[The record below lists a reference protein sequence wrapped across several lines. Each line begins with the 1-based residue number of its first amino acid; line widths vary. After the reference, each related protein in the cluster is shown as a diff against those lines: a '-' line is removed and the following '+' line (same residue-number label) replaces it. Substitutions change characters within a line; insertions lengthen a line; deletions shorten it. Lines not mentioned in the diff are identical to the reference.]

1 MLSIQPGLIINK
13 NYRID
18 RLLGS
23 GGMAD
28 VYVVTHTRMP
38 KQFALKIMRL
48 DGEDSGLFLER
59 FKREGDILASLKNDH
74 IVGVVDCDQLSDGR
88 PYLVM
93 ELLEGED
100 LSSYLHRNKVI
111 PLEIALSI
119 TGQIGRALL
128 DAHSAGV
135 VHRDLKPS
143 NLFKCRKGPI
153 THFVKILD
161 FGIAKQAPVG
171 DVTQVTMHTTVIGS
185 PGYMAPEQVMG
196 QLKHADA
203 RTDQFALATIL
214 YEMLAGRPAFYGQDD
229 SVYTIMERTVYREPA
244 ALTGYDAS
252 IVEAIRR
259 GMRKRPEERFPTLAE
274 FLSALGHLTEIQGTG
289 QIPVVPA
296 VSPISQV
303 DKFGELRRR
312 LQESLVIHP
321 FRIPV
326 RIPIP
331 VAGLVLLGG
340 LGITMGWCLSAPQPS
355 RLKVAASTQVARPT
369 GAIITPPGLSS
380 TAVVSPRPTE
390 IPRPSTSRPQQAV
403 VPKEDGPVKVVQ
415 SPGPS
420 SGVST
425 TKKATFETK
434 PASTGKRVY
443 SIVESKSLPI
453 SQLESLRKCLS
464 SYVLPSKS
472 ISGETIKIGRTGY
485 YHVVSGPSE
494 VMGQSEFGRCIMDFS
509 NGVSRELLLKSITI
523 YISKQ

>member
-48 DGEDSGLFLER
+48 DDEDSGLFLER
-59 FKREGDILASLKNDH
+59 FKREGQILASLKNDH

-93 ELLEGED
+93 ELMEGED

-111 PLEIALSI
+111 PLEVALSI

-153 THFVKILD
+153 THFVKVLD
-161 FGIAKQAPVG
+161 FGIAKQAPIG

-214 YEMLAGRPAFYGQDD
+214 YEMLAGRPAFYGKDD

-340 LGITMGWCLSAPQPS
+340 LGMTMGWCLSTPKPVPAVKQITAPIAAPQQPKPLELGVDG
-355 RLKVAASTQVARPT
+355 RAKTPQQPPNP
-369 GAIITPPGLSS
+369 TPPTVTRDADAPKKVEPIADAAPKDGTGKGGLS
-380 TAVVSPRPTE
+380 
-390 IPRPSTSRPQQAV
+390 
-403 VPKEDGPVKVVQ
+403 Q
-415 SPGPS
+415 SKSPS
-420 SGVST
+420 SG
-425 TKKATFETK
+425 
-434 PASTGKRVY
+434 KRTY
-443 SIVESKSLPI
+443 SIAESKSLKAPQGDGI
-453 SQLESLRKCLS
+453 RKCLNA
-464 SYVLPSKS
+464 YVMPMKS
-472 ISGETIKIGRTGY
+472 ISGSTIKLSRSGH
-485 YHVVSGPSE
+485 YHVIEAPSE
-494 VMGQSEFGRCIMDFS
+494 VMNSPFFQSCIADFS
-509 NGVSRELLLKSITI
+509 SAIPTKELLETVTI
-523 YISKQ
+523 HLWRQ

>member
-48 DGEDSGLFLER
+48 DDEDSGLFLER

-74 IVGVVDCDQLSDGR
+74 IVDVVDCDQLSDGR

-111 PLEIALSI
+111 PLEVALSI

-153 THFVKILD
+153 THFVKVLD

-214 YEMLAGRPAFYGQDD
+214 YEMLAGRPAFYGNDD

-244 ALTGYDAS
+244 ALTGYDAN
-252 IVEAIRR
+252 IVEAIHR

-296 VSPISQV
+296 VNPVSQV

-340 LGITMGWCLSAPQPS
+340 LGMTMGWCLSAPQPGP
-355 RLKVAASTQVARPT
+355 LKVAARPQVAQ
-369 GAIITPPGLSS
+369 AAAVSITPPGPSS
-380 TAVVSPRPTE
+380 TAVVSPALTD
-390 IPRPSTSRPQQAV
+390 IQRPSSAQSQHAV
-403 VPKEDGPVKVVQ
+403 VPKTDGPVKVVQ
-415 SPGPS
+415 PPGTAS
-420 SGVST
+420 NGAT
-425 TKKATFETK
+425 MKKALSENK

-443 SIVESKSLPI
+443 SIVEWRSLPP
-453 SQLESLRKCLS
+453 SQLESIRKCLYA
-464 SYVLPSKS
+464 YVSPLKS
-472 ISGETIKIGRTGY
+472 ISSETIKLGRTGH
-485 YHVVSGPSE
+485 YHVSSGPSE
-494 VMGQSEFGRCIMDFS
+494 VMGGSEFSRCIMDFS
-509 NGVSRELLLKSITI
+509 NGVSNELLLKSITI
-523 YISKQ
+523 HISKQ

>member
-214 YEMLAGRPAFYGQDD
+214 YEMLAGRPAFYGKDD

-296 VSPISQV
+296 VSPISQA

-340 LGITMGWCLSAPQPS
+340 LGITMGWCLSAP
-355 RLKVAASTQVARPT
+355 KTVAAVKQTTAPIAAPPQPKPLDVVQGGPSIAQRLPT
-369 GAIITPPGLSS
+369 KPTPPTISREVDEQKKTQLPQDVLPKDVVLKKDLSES
-380 TAVVSPRPTE
+380 KS
-390 IPRPSTSRPQQAV
+390 
-403 VPKEDGPVKVVQ
+403 
-415 SPGPS
+415 PS
-420 SGVST
+420 SG
-425 TKKATFETK
+425 
-434 PASTGKRVY
+434 KRTY
-443 SIVESKSLPI
+443 TIVESKSLKAPQGDGI
-453 SQLESLRKCLS
+453 RKCLNA
-464 SYVLPSKS
+464 YVIPMKS
-472 ISGETIKIGRTGY
+472 ISGSIIKLSRSGH
-485 YHVVSGPSE
+485 YHVMEGPPE
-494 VMGQSEFGRCIMDFS
+494 VMNSPIFRSCITDFS
-509 NGVSRELLLKSITI
+509 SAIPTKELLETVTI
-523 YISKQ
+523 HLWRQ

>member
-48 DGEDSGLFLER
+48 DDEDSGLFLER
-59 FKREGDILASLKNDH
+59 FKREGQILASLKNDH

-93 ELLEGED
+93 ELMEGED

-153 THFVKILD
+153 THFVKVLD

-214 YEMLAGRPAFYGQDD
+214 YEMLAGRPAFYGKDD

-252 IVEAIRR
+252 IVEAIHR

-296 VSPISQV
+296 LNPVSQV

-340 LGITMGWCLSAPQPS
+340 LGITMGWCLSAPKSVAVTKQTTASMAALQQPKPLELGMHGHS
-355 RLKVAASTQVARPT
+355 DPQQLPPNR
-369 GAIITPPGLSS
+369 TPPV
-380 TAVVSPRPTE
+380 TREVD
-390 IPRPSTSRPQQAV
+390 
-403 VPKEDGPVKVVQ
+403 VPKKVQPIPDIAPKDSVMKKEPPESKSS
-415 SPGPS
+415 SPG
-420 SGVST
+420 
-425 TKKATFETK
+425 
-434 PASTGKRVY
+434 KRTY
-443 SIVESKSLPI
+443 SIAESKSLKAVQGDGI
-453 SQLESLRKCLS
+453 RKCLIA
-464 SYVLPSKS
+464 YVIPLKS
-472 ISGETIKIGRTGY
+472 ISGSVIKLSRSGH
-485 YHVVSGPSE
+485 YHVIEGPPE
-494 VMGQSEFGRCIMDFS
+494 VMNSSFFRSCITDFS
-509 NGVSRELLLKSITI
+509 SAIPTKELLETVTI
-523 YISKQ
+523 HLWRQ